1 MIDTELIE
9 SLTQKIKEDKPVFQE
24 LPQNGMVY
32 IEKPLPYICVYRFK
46 KDDPYFAGLLKTQAS
61 YIIAEAGMDIS
72 ALLER
77 ISHEISKKLDAFLIL
92 EMWPVRTNHKNC
104 FQIFCPEDKA
114 VATVEALKKGFEK
127 IKVIFPHISA
137 EVVNTFK
144 RHRDGLESLMNID
157 ESKETGSLIIGIAV
171 PAIYQNEE
179 KELTYSIFYRKFSG
193 YFSQV
198 IQRAAFEFI
207 RVQTANPFGH
217 YLMLGKTQI
226 EEVTMESDRT
236 LARISEKMDFLLRVT
251 PVNGTSEWKR
261 FEKNKF
267 AEPPSFNYRLIAL
280 DPEKTKRELY
290 NLPLEE
296 IEDPT
301 LAFILRD
308 KRLELEKQ
316 LTMLEERG
324 TNNFGY
330 IGQSLYGK
338 IEDHVIDAANLILN
352 MHADHDAG
360 EQERM
365 NCHDFAA
372 HAQEE
377 MDYYQSQFPDIPLS
391 VEIRKDVNGIMVSKN
406 KLLISTEF
414 SLDERR
420 CDALIQ
426 HEISTHIL
434 TYCNGRNQPLRQMY
448 AGFSG
453 YDQLQEGLAVLAE
466 YLVGGLN
473 INRMRTLAGRVVA
486 ADNMVKGADFIET
499 FNLLR
504 SHHFTDYSAYY
515 ITMRIYRGG
524 GLVKDAVYL
533 AGLLD
538 VLDYIKKGRN
548 IKTLYTGKFNM
559 NHVSMIEEL
568 MQRGIVRPAKL
579 PRFLQRDSVKE
590 RLQKLRKG
598 FEVTELLE

>member
-1 MIDTELIE
+1 MINKELITYV
-9 SLTQKIKEDKPVFQE
+9 TQKIKEDEPVIQE
-24 LPQNGMVY
+24 LPQNGLIY

-46 KDDPYFAGLLKTQAS
+46 KDDPYFAGLIKTQAS
-61 YIIAEAGMDIS
+61 YIIVEAGMDIS
-72 ALLER
+72 DLLED
-77 ISHEISKKLDAFLIL
+77 ISLEISKKLNAFLIL
-92 EMWPVRTNHKNC
+92 EMWPVRTNHNNS
-104 FQIFCPEDKA
+104 FQIFCPKDKA
-114 VATVEALKKGFEK
+114 VATVEALNDGFEK
-127 IKVIFPHISA
+127 IKVIFPRISA
-137 EVVNTFK
+137 EVVNTFN
-144 RHRDGLESLMNID
+144 RHREDLEPLMNID
-157 ESKETGSLIIGIAV
+157 ESKESGSLIIGIAV
-171 PAIYQNEE
+171 PAIYQNVE
-179 KELTYSIFYRKFSG
+179 KELTYSLFYRRFSG

-226 EEVTMESDRT
+226 EKITLQADRD
-236 LARISEKMDFLLRVT
+236 LARISEQMDFLLRVT

-301 LAFILRD
+301 LAYILRD

-352 MHADHDAG
+352 THSDHDPG
-360 EQERM
+360 EVERM
-365 NCHDFAA
+365 DCHEFAI
-372 HAQEE
+372 HAQKEL
-377 MDYYQSQFPDIPLS
+377 DYYQSEFPEIPLS

-406 KLLISTEF
+406 KLLISNEF
-414 SLDERR
+414 SLDESR

-434 TYCNGRNQPLRQMY
+434 TYCNGRNQSLRQMY
-448 AGFSG
+448 AGLSG

-466 YLVGGLN
+466 YLVNGLN
-473 INRMRTLAGRVVA
+473 INRMRTLAGRVIA

-504 SHHFTDYSAYY
+504 SRGFTDYSAYL
-515 ITMRIYRGG
+515 ISMRIYRGG

-548 IKTLYTGKFNM
+548 IETLYTGKFNM

-568 MQRGIVRPAKL
+568 MQRDIVRPAKL
-579 PRFLQRDSVKE
+579 PRFLQRDSVQE
-590 RLQKLRKG
+590 RLQKLHKG
-598 FEVTELLE
+598 IEVTELLE